1 MLKLDNSEMNL
12 EQQVVQETLGSELPN
27 EDNDNTIFT
36 ANDSGISPQGQ
47 QNIVLNDEIASNADV
62 DLFRLNLEAGDV
74 ATFNI
79 EAQEFGSPLDSILRV
94 FNSEGSELTFDD
106 DGNAPFEEF
115 SLDSYIEYQV
125 EADGEYYVGVSSF
138 ANFDY
143 DPVNGSHTE
152 GSSSGDYDLAISVFN
167 GINGTSGADNLSGTE
182 ESDFI
187 QGFDGN
193 DTLNGAEQKDNL
205 LGGSGN
211 DVLTGRDGDDL
222 LRGEAGFDVLR
233 GGRGN
238 DTLGGGDGQNRLSGG
253 LGNDIFAIGSGEDT
267 INDFRDGSDK
277 LLLTGDLEFTP
288 FEELTISAVGT
299 GTTISAF
306 NNTYATLTGIS
317 PDRITTDDI
326 VAPDFLAA
334 NFLVEDLAAI
344 EAK

>member
-1 MLKLDNSEMNL
+1 M
-12 EQQVVQETLGSELPN
+12 
-27 EDNDNTIFT
+27 
-36 ANDSGISPQGQ
+36 
-47 QNIVLNDEIASNADV
+47 
-62 DLFRLNLEAGDV
+62 
-74 ATFNI
+74 
-79 EAQEFGSPLDSILRV
+79 RV

-106 DGNAPFEEF
+106 DSNAPFEASNF
-115 SLDSYIEYQV
+115 DSYIEYQA

-167 GINGTSGADNLSGTE
+167 GINGTSGADNLSGTK

-193 DTLNGAEQKDNL
+193 DTLNGAKQKDNL
-205 LGGSGN
+205 VGGSGN
-211 DVLTGRDGDDL
+211 DVLTGRNGDDL
-222 LRGEAGFDVLR
+222 LRGSAGFDVLR
-233 GGRGN
+233 GGKGN

-267 INDFRDGSDK
+267 INDFRDGSDQ

-299 GTTISAF
+299 GTTISASD
-306 NNTYATLTGIS
+306 NTYATLTGIS
-317 PDRITTDDI
+317 PDLITTDDI

-334 NFLVEDLAAI
+334 NFLVEDLTAI